1 MPGERTEKP
10 TGKRRDEARK
20 KGQVARSNDVNGAVV
35 TLAALL
41 ALSSTGPKLVGK
53 LEAAMYQ
60 GLTLISTPDVVS
72 RQGIGTLLKTSFGS
86 VAGSVAPIAF
96 TCMAGGLLANVA
108 QNRPR
113 LNLQALK
120 PDPKRISPVGGIKRL
135 FGPSGAFEAAKG
147 VLKVIV
153 MSVVVLTAIL
163 PNLDTLAGSV
173 GMSPQDMLST
183 LGHMILTIAKRAALA
198 YVVIAAIDYVF
209 QRWRHEKGLKM
220 SKEDIKEESKAHNT
234 PPEVRAAIRRRQ
246 LQAARARMMA
256 AVPQA
261 DVVVTNPTHFA
272 VALAYDGTKEAPEV
286 LAKGPDLV
294 ALQIRRIA
302 EEHGVPIVEDPPLAR
317 SLYASVE
324 VGRQIPEE
332 FFQAVAQLLAFV
344 YRMANRRSA
353 V

>member
-20 KGQVARSNDVNGAVV
+20 KGQVARSNDVNGAAV
-35 TLAALL
+35 TVAGLL
-41 ALSSTGPKLVGK
+41 ALSSFGPKLVGRM
-53 LEAAMYQ
+53 EASMYQ
-60 GLTLISTPDVVS
+60 GLSQISTPDVVS
-72 RQGIGTLLKTSFGS
+72 QGSLGKLLASSFAP
-86 VAGSVAPIAF
+86 VMTMVAPIAF
-96 TCMAGGLLANVA
+96 TCMAGGLIANIA

-113 LNLQALK
+113 LNLSGIK
-120 PDPKRISPVGGIKRL
+120 PDPKRLNPVNGIKRL
-135 FGPSGAFEAAKG
+135 FGPSGAFEALKG
-147 VLKVIV
+147 VLKVTV
-153 MSVVVLTAIL
+153 MGVVVVTAIL
-163 PNLDTLAGSV
+163 PNLDQLAGSV

-183 LGHMILTIAKRAALA
+183 LGHMIFTIAKRAALA
-198 YVVIAAIDYVF
+198 YLVIAALDYVF

-220 SKEDIKEESKAHNT
+220 SKEDIKEEGKAHNT

-246 LQAARARMMA
+246 IAAARARMMS

-272 VALAYDGTKEAPEV
+272 VALGYDGTKEAPEV

-302 EEHGVPIVEDPPLAR
+302 EENGVPVVEDPPLAR
-317 SLYASVE
+317 SLFSSVE
-324 VGRQIPEE
+324 VGQQIPEE

-344 YRMANRRSA
+344 YRVAGRSA